1 MAALGQW
8 AAASGLVFV
17 EVAPGQGDI
26 NFQNVDFNTTSYGG
40 AGGVAFYPFGLV
52 NSYSYPGYST
62 DLTASGD
69 VFMNTQDQSP
79 IDGTVSPGHPAA

>member
-1 MAALGQW
+1 MGRRQW
-8 AAASGLVFV
+8 ACVRRSRAR
-17 EVAPGQGDI
+17 PRRHQ
-26 NFQNVDFNTTSYGG
+26 FQNVDFNTTSYGG

-69 VFMNTQDQSP
+69 VFMNTQDQ
-79 IDGTVSPGHPAA
+79 T